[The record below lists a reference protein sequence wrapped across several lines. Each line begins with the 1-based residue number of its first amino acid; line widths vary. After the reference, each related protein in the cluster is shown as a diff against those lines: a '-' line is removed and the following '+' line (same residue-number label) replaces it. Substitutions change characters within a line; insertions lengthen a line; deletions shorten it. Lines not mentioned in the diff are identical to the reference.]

1 MNLTIPI
8 ILIIISVGAFFTWI
22 DPQYKEIQELN
33 KTKKE
38 YQQKE
43 AQAEEIRQARNKL
56 NRQYASI
63 EPADLTRLEKLLP
76 NHMDNVELIVDIDR
90 IAKKDNVRIGDI
102 SLVKNQNKKNKKNVI
117 VAEDE
122 KDYESVNLSFS
133 FITSYQNFKYF
144 LVNLRKS
151 LRMVDIVSV
160 DFSKDESNKNLIKT
174 QSIDDGST
182 NQDVVNV
189 SGDNYKFNI
198 VLRTYWLKK

>member
-8 ILIIISVGAFFTWI
+8 ILIVISVGTFFTWI

-38 YQQKE
+38 YQKKE

-56 NRQYASI
+56 NRQYAAI
-63 EPADLTRLEKLLP
+63 GPASLTRLEKLLP

-102 SLVKNQNKKNKKNVI
+102 SLVQNQKKKGKKNVI
-117 VAEDE
+117 VVEE
-122 KDYESVNLSFS
+122 SSDYESVNLSFS
-133 FITSYQNFKYF
+133 FITTYQNFKYF
-144 LVNLRKS
+144 LGNLRKS
-151 LRMVDIVSV
+151 LRLVDIVSV
-160 DFSKDESNKNLIKT
+160 DFTKNEDKNDLVKT
-174 QSIDDGST
+174 QQVSGDLVNSDSMV
-182 NQDVVNV
+182 VVN
-189 SGDNYKFNI
+189 DNYKFNI